1 MEAGSAFADISM
13 DIWQR
18 PWSHRE
24 RGDHNAGRVRDAA
37 GTASARESGCCEN
50 TATAYRRLLKID
62 GGATLRHGE
71 NAFSGRCGLA
81 ATRPPDRHN
90 AEIGRG
96 LAGFVLNAPLS
107 SVICR

>member
-24 RGDHNAGRVRDAA
+24 RGDHNTGRVRDAA
-37 GTASARESGCCEN
+37 GTTSARESGCFEN